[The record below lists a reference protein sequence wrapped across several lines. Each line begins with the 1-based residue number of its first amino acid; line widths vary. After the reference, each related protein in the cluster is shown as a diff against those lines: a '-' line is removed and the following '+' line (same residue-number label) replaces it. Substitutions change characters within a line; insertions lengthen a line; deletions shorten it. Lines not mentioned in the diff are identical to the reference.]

1 MGYLKII
8 IYIQTIS
15 VLEVLEKI
23 YIYINIL
30 FSFFIFFF
38 KKKSLYLINKIENE
52 DFDDIKLPAV
62 KNKWD
67 DEDVE
72 SEEEIKVNF

>member
-1 MGYLKII
+1 MDDW
-8 IYIQTIS
+8 
-15 VLEVLEKI
+15 
-23 YIYINIL
+23 
-30 FSFFIFFF
+30 
-38 KKKSLYLINKIENE
+38 ENE

-72 SEEEIKVNF
+72 SEEEIKESWDDSEDEKPKPANPKPAPKVNPKQTGKKIN

>member
-1 MGYLKII
+1 LK
-8 IYIQTIS
+8 
-15 VLEVLEKI
+15 K
-23 YIYINIL
+23 YIYILIFYFL
-30 FSFFIFFF
+30 FLFFFF